1 MLNETFSVIFKHR
14 ANTVIFPL
22 YLLKII
28 VIFQAAMYG
37 MAQKIPDSSLI
48 EEIAE
53 NFIDVLYSTKQ
64 WKFWCSA
71 MPLLLRNTNFL
82 LPWRKVLIWPLASI
96 LFGISQ
102 VLKHTHYMAFTFS
115 FEGKI
120 FFQMSK
126 MKYWLLT
133 GIIGWMPWTFEKTS
147 PRLDT

>member
-64 WKFWCSA
+64 
-71 MPLLLRNTNFL
+71 
-82 LPWRKVLIWPLASI
+82 
-96 LFGISQ
+96 
-102 VLKHTHYMAFTFS
+102 
-115 FEGKI
+115 
-120 FFQMSK
+120 
-126 MKYWLLT
+126 
-133 GIIGWMPWTFEKTS
+133 
-147 PRLDT
+147 